1 MLINSAQL
9 PHTNDSTF
17 AAAPHPTTTWL
28 STQWYDCSCQKGLP
42 THWFLCSICSA
53 ALPMKLSC
61 RSTQLTMSVV
71 SSATTIW
78 RSDTHPIVFI
88 LVSSDALGRPQA
100 TLFTEVP
107 QPMSVPKSHPD
118 GPKVG
123 TKISVQC
130 CRWVQTHKMA
140 LNVSSSRPTCS
151 KLWENHTLQDALPYE
166 VNVISLASYP
176 PKAKTCKCC
185 NSRYSGFE
193 VGIGNK
199 RGQYLQNDRHFLT
212 PNQGWL
218 LKKVIVVFATKHLNS

>member
-17 AAAPHPTTTWL
+17 AVAPHPTTTRL
-28 STQWYDCSCQKGLP
+28 STQWYDCGCQKGLP
-42 THWFLCSICSA
+42 TRWFLCSICSA
-53 ALPMKLSC
+53 ALPMELSC

-107 QPMSVPKSHPD
+107 QPMSVPESHPD

-123 TKISVQC
+123 TKNISAVLPLGTNPQNGSQRVQLPPNLLQTVGESHPSRCFALWGQCHLTCKLSTQGKDLQVLQLSVQ
-130 CRWVQTHKMA
+130 W
-140 LNVSSSRPTCS
+140 
-151 KLWENHTLQDALPYE
+151 LW
-166 VNVISLASYP
+166 
-176 PKAKTCKCC
+176 
-185 NSRYSGFE
+185 
-193 VGIGNK
+193 
-199 RGQYLQNDRHFLT
+199 
-212 PNQGWL
+212 GW
-218 LKKVIVVFATKHLNS
+218 HW